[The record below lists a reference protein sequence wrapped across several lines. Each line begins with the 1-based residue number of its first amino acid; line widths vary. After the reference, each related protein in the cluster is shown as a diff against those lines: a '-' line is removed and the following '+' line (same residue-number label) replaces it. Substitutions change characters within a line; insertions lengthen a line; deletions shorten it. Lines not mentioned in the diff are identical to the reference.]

1 MEGCRRFE
9 QAASRGFK
17 GEQLNACYTAVER
30 YGAEGH
36 GDQAVILREIIDLLT
51 WFGYPKV

>member
-17 GEQLNACYTAVER
+17 GEQLNACYTAVDR

-36 GDQAVILREIIDLLT
+36 GD
-51 WFGYPKV
+51 